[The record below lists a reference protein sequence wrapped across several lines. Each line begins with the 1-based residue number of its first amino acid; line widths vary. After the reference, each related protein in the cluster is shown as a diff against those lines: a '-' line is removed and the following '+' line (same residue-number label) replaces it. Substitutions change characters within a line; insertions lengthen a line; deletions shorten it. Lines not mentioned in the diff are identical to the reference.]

1 MSSFL
6 MNSGSYVDPKFLPSD
21 AYSEAAGYMG
31 HSGADYYSHQAVQ
44 YPGYQS
50 VNSQH
55 AAAAAAAAAYG
66 ARGDPMGYGGYYQ
79 QCGMTPQQQQQAAA
93 MHMAQ
98 AAAAGGHLPSPLNH
112 LPTARS
118 PVASPPP
125 QVSAATQNLLSHQGG
140 GSLGLGG
147 GGGPGGGSSGGGSGN
162 GADDSLPGGY
172 PSPMQ
177 QHTPQ
182 QQSNLDNY
190 KQQQPFDKFDK
201 FDSKGSSA
209 GGNVVVP
216 QPQLTPGNDGISSD
230 CSDDEGSP
238 GGNGQVPVVYPWM
251 KKIHIAGLGQYDYD
265 YAGK

>member
-1 MSSFL
+1 MNMSSFL
-6 MNSGSYVDPKFLPSD
+6 MNSGSYVDPRYLTSD
-21 AYSEAAGYMG
+21 GYPEAAGYMG
-31 HSGADYYSHQAVQ
+31 HGGADYYSHQAVQ

-55 AAAAAAAAAYG
+55 AAAAAAAAYG

-79 QCGMTPQQQQQAAA
+79 QCGMTPQQQQAAA
-93 MHMAQ
+93 MHMA
-98 AAAAGGHLPSPLNH
+98 AAGHLASSPLNH

-147 GGGPGGGSSGGGSGN
+147 GGGPPGGGSTGGGSGN

-177 QHTPQ
+177 HTPQ
-182 QQSNLDNY
+182 QQSNIDNY
-190 KQQQPFDKFDK
+190 KQQPPFDKFDK
-201 FDSKGSSA
+201 FDSKGGS
-209 GGNVVVP
+209 GNVVVP
-216 QPQLTPGNDGISSD
+216 QPQLTPGNDDLASD

>member
-1 MSSFL
+1 
-6 MNSGSYVDPKFLPSD
+6 
-21 AYSEAAGYMG
+21 
-31 HSGADYYSHQAVQ
+31 
-44 YPGYQS
+44 
-50 VNSQH
+50 
-55 AAAAAAAAAYG
+55 
-66 ARGDPMGYGGYYQ
+66 MGYGGYYQ
-79 QCGMTPQQQQQAAA
+79 QCGMTPQQQQAAA
-93 MHMAQ
+93 MHMA
-98 AAAAGGHLPSPLNH
+98 AAGHLASSPLNH

-147 GGGPGGGSSGGGSGN
+147 GGGPPGGGSTGGGSGN

-177 QHTPQ
+177 HTPH
-182 QQSNLDNY
+182 QQSNVDNY

-201 FDSKGSSA
+201 FDSKSSS

-216 QPQLTPGNDGISSD
+216 QPQLTPGNDDLASD

>member
-1 MSSFL
+1 
-6 MNSGSYVDPKFLPSD
+6 MNSGSYVDPKFLTSD
-21 AYSEAAGYMG
+21 GYPEAAGYMG
-31 HSGADYYSHQAVQ
+31 HGGADYYSHQAVQ

-55 AAAAAAAAAYG
+55 AAAAAAAAYG

-79 QCGMTPQQQQQAAA
+79 QCGMTPQQQQAAA
-93 MHMAQ
+93 MHMA
-98 AAAAGGHLPSPLNH
+98 AASHLASSPLNH

-118 PVASPPP
+118 PVASPQP

-140 GSLGLGG
+140 GSAGLSG
-147 GGGPGGGSSGGGSGN
+147 GGGPGGGSSGAGSGN

-177 QHTPQ
+177 HTPQ
-182 QQSNLDNY
+182 QQSNVDY
-190 KQQQPFDKFDK
+190 KQQHPFDKFEK
-201 FDSKGSSA
+201 FDSKGS
-209 GGNVVVP
+209 GGNLVVP